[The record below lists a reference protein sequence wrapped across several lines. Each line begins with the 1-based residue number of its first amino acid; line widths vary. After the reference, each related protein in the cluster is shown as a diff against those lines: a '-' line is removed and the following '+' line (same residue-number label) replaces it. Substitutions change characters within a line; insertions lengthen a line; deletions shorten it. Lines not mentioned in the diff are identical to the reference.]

1 DESDIRLKKTK
12 EVIGFIKCLKAMA
25 LEEVFIK
32 KISDV
37 REKEMHF
44 LLIEGILKAL
54 LMFVTQASGIVIILL
69 TFSFYNL
76 IEGETP
82 DEGII
87 FSSLAL
93 FSNLMV
99 ALFLFPVVLQHLIR
113 AAVSNVP

>member
-54 LMFVTQASGIVIILL
+54 LIANYGKKNSNSRPGFQLQADAENRP
-69 TFSFYNL
+69 SFECVL
-76 IEGETP
+76 IELNVR
-82 DEGII
+82 IKKL
-87 FSSLAL
+87 SS
-93 FSNLMV
+93 SE
-99 ALFLFPVVLQHLIR
+99 
-113 AAVSNVP
+113 